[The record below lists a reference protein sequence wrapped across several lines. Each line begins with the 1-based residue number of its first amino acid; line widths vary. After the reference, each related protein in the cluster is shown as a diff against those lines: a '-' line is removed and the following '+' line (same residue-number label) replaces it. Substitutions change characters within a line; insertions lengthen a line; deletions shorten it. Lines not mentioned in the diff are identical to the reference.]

1 MKDAKPHI
9 ALCLNDP
16 DVVRVL
22 SSRLEADFKVS
33 FAHSIDR
40 LHSISLSSSLELAL
54 IATNMHLEGIEKTI
68 EDYVLYDSINTVPL
82 KLLKRIPAL
91 ILIRPLFLRSYLQ
104 EVMSNP

>member
-40 LHSISLSSSLELAL
+40 QHSISLSSSLELAL
-54 IATNMHLEGIEKTI
+54 IATNMYPEGIDKTI
-68 EDYVLYDSINTVPL
+68 EDYVRYDSLKSVPFV
-82 KLLKRIPAL
+82 I
-91 ILIRPLFLRSYLQ
+91 IDSQ
-104 EVMSNP
+104 GTDCS

>member
-1 MKDAKPHI
+1 LILGFIKNAKPHV

-40 LHSISLSSSLELAL
+40 LHSISLSSSLFDPTVVSAFLSARSDVEFL
-54 IATNMHLEGIEKTI
+54 IEHWSEIDEKRAS
-68 EDYVLYDSINTVPL
+68 E
-82 KLLKRIPAL
+82 RAH
-91 ILIRPLFLRSYLQ
+91 
-104 EVMSNP
+104 